1 MVNKIIK
8 GISRAL
14 YDEFGDDYNIYTEDI
29 KQGLEEPCFFIQ
41 CINPRITRFRGSRY
55 YRENQ
60 FAIQYF
66 PKSKDYRKECFN
78 VIDRMYTA
86 LEFIAV
92 DGGPILGKGIDT
104 NIYDGV
110 LSFTI
115 NYDMF
120 VIVENDVEKMEILIQ
135 KGLVSNGSS

>member
-1 MVNKIIK
+1 MINKIIK
-8 GISRAL
+8 GISQAL
-14 YDEFGDDYNIYTEDI
+14 YNEFGEEYEIYTEDVT
-29 KQGLEEPCFFIQ
+29 QGLRGPCFFIQ
-41 CINPRITRFRGSRY
+41 CINPKITLFRGNRY

-66 PKSKDYRKECFN
+66 PKSKDYRKECFE

-86 LEFIAV
+86 LEFIEV
-92 DGGPILGKGIDT
+92 DGAPVLGKGIDT

-110 LSFTI
+110 LTFII

-120 VIVENDVEKMEILIQ
+120 VIVENDVDKMEILIQ
-135 KGLVSNGSS
+135 KGLTNNGN

>member
-1 MVNKIIK
+1 MINKIVK
-8 GISRAL
+8 GISQAL
-14 YDEFGDDYNIYTEDI
+14 YREFGDDYEIYTENVE
-29 KQGLEEPCFFIQ
+29 QGLKEPCFFIQ
-41 CINPRITRFRGSRY
+41 CINPKITRFRGNRY

-66 PKSKDYRKECFN
+66 PKSKDYRTECFD

-86 LEFIAV
+86 LEFVEV
-92 DGGPILGKGIDT
+92 DNELVLGKGVDT

-110 LSFTI
+110 LTFTI

-135 KGLVSNGSS
+135 KGLMANGN